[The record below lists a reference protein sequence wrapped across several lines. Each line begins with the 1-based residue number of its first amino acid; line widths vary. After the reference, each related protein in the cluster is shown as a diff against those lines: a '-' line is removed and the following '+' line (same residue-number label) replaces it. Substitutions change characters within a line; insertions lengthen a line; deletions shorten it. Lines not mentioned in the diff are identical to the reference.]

1 MDVVFLLYDG
11 FMEQENLFY
20 MGFEWLLASEVG
32 EVFFSFMLL
41 VSPPLYTLYL
51 MRNLWRSAYHKKR
64 RNIKVEYFFIF

>member
-41 VSPPLYTLYL
+41 VSLPLYT
-51 MRNLWRSAYHKKR
+51 
-64 RNIKVEYFFIF
+64 FI

>member
-41 VSPPLYTLYL
+41 VSPPLYT
-51 MRNLWRSAYHKKR
+51 
-64 RNIKVEYFFIF
+64 FIS